1 MTVFTRLQNDIFGEQ
16 LRRPPLTA
24 ARRKAKNERR
34 GGQKPAKLTQ
44 DVSGGGKVDWTVN
57 LLQMA
62 FLDSLNS
69 KTATTV
75 AKSEND
81 DGAMEDGE
89 LSDDSTVNAPKETT
103 TVVKSEEDVMA
114 QFTDEAVAQLPTVM
128 MKTAVADE

>member
-1 MTVFTRLQNDIFGEQ
+1 M
-16 LRRPPLTA
+16 
-24 ARRKAKNERR
+24 
-34 GGQKPAKLTQ
+34 
-44 DVSGGGKVDWTVN
+44 N

-128 MKTAVADE
+128 MKTAVAPRKGQIEGGRIW